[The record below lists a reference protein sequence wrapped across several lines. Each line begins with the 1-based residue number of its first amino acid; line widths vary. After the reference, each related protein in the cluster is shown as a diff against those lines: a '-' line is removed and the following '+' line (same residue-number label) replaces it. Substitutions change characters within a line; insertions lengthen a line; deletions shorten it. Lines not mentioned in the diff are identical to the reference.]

1 MPKWQSTRSAVTS
14 YRKELQMPKNHT
26 PKAFNTPLKKKLFG
40 GAVTVMT
47 AGSLLGL
54 GAVGAQAAPADEAT
68 DTSAKTSASAEGTAK
83 NTDDVIAAVKQQL
96 RADIR
101 SGDSVGEKAQNVSI
115 TLESHAELFASLP
128 ANLQADLTELN
139 AASDAE
145 RDALAAQIGATALDG
160 GYGEE
165 AQKVA
170 TAVQDHP
177 KHPLAAA
184 VRALVS
190 LDTGEADE
198 GRGGRAE
205 ATAEKVTSALLN
217 NPELFANLP
226 TDLQNDLTALKDSPE
241 ADRATAADAIEAKG
255 LAGEYGAEI
264 QKIAEH
270 LQANAGAN
278 ADASSET
285 GTDAGS
291 GAHVHADAGR

>member
-1 MPKWQSTRSAVTS
+1 MPQ
-14 YRKELQMPKNHT
+14 NHT

-54 GAVGAQAAPADEAT
+54 GAVGAQAVPADEAT
-68 DTSAKTSASAEGTAK
+68 DASTKTSASAEGSAS
-83 NTDDVIAAVKQQL
+83 NTDDVIAAVKHQL

-139 AASDAE
+139 AASDDE
-145 RDALAAQIGATALDG
+145 RDALAAQIGTTALDG

-170 TAVQDHP
+170 TAVQDNP

-184 VRALVS
+184 MRALVS
-190 LDTGEADE
+190 LDAGEAEE

-205 ATAEKVTSALLN
+205 ATAERITGALLS
-217 NPELFANLP
+217 NPGLFANLP
-226 TDLQNDLTALKDSPE
+226 TELQNDLTALKDAP
-241 ADRATAADAIEAKG
+241 AGDRSAAADAIEANG

-270 LQANAGAN
+270 LQANGAAN
-278 ADASSET
+278 ADAPMHAE
-285 GTDAGS
+285 AK
-291 GAHVHADAGR
+291 ADADR